1 MGSVN
6 EMRGNSAP
14 LFRKKSKRRR
24 DGRIVVYYDEGRNA
38 FPRREEECAMG
49 KPMTS
54 ARHEEKMEI
63 KTSRTSLEA
72 AKSIRQASIEL
83 MRKNA
88 KLYKE
93 LENR

>member
-1 MGSVN
+1 
-6 EMRGNSAP
+6 
-14 LFRKKSKRRR
+14 
-24 DGRIVVYYDEGRNA
+24 
-38 FPRREEECAMG
+38 MG

-54 ARHEEKMEI
+54 ARNEETMER

-72 AKSIRQASIEL
+72 AKLIRQASIEL
-83 MRKNA
+83 MKKNA

>member
-1 MGSVN
+1 
-6 EMRGNSAP
+6 MRASREKANVGDRGE
-14 LFRKKSKRRR
+14 LWYTIGQGK
-24 DGRIVVYYDEGRNA
+24 NA
-38 FPRREEECAMG
+38 FPRREEGCAMG

-54 ARHEEKMEI
+54 ARNEEKMER

-72 AKSIRQASIEL
+72 AKLIRQASIEL
-83 MRKNA
+83 MKKNA